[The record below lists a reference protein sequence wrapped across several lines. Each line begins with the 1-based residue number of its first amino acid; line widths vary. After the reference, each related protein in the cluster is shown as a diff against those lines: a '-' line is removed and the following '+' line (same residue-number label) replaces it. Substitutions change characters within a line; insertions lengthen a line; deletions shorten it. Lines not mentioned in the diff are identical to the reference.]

1 MPHPFSICAPIDF
14 FIDYSEFP
22 IVLHCNHS
30 TYNTHFEIKIKIEI
44 RKTLTNLLVTYNN
57 ETFF

>member
-1 MPHPFSICAPIDF
+1 MPHLFSICAPIDF

-22 IVLHCNHS
+22 IVLQCSHS

-44 RKTLTNLLVTYNN
+44 KKILSNLLVTYK
-57 ETFF
+57 